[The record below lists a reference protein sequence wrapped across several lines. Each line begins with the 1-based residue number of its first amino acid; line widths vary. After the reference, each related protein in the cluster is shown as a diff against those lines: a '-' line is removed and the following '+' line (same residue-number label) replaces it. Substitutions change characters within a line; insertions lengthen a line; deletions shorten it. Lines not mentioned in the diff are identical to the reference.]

1 MQSII
6 LVIKFNQQKLNC
18 CVSTQFFT
26 LFNSIECVL
35 DESPTPKV
43 WKSIHKGPVSRLALT
58 KNGTILVS
66 GGSDSSVRIW
76 DLYHNACLKNLTGL
90 QGVVR

>member
-1 MQSII
+1 MCFVS
-6 LVIKFNQQKLNC
+6 NQFL
-18 CVSTQFFT
+18 T
-26 LFNSIECVL
+26 LSNSVEYVL
-35 DESPTPKV
+35 DENPAPKV

-58 KNGTILVS
+58 KNGTILIS

-76 DLYHNACLKNLTGL
+76 DLYHNACLKNLSGL